1 MADIKSM
8 SLEELSIL
16 AEDISHELKKRK
28 DMRFH
33 ELASAVVDAFKALKA
48 EFPYASYGIEVDVE
62 DGDCGYVDFDVM
74 GIDFVVSKF
83 TK

>member
-1 MADIKSM
+1 MVDIKSM

-48 EFPYASYGIEVDVE
+48 EFPYASYGIEVDIE

>member
-1 MADIKSM
+1 MVDVKSM

-48 EFPYASYGIEVDVE
+48 EFPYASYGIEIDVE

>member
-1 MADIKSM
+1 MVDIKSM

-33 ELASAVVDAFKALKA
+33 ELASDVLDAVKALKA
-48 EFPYASYGIEVDVE
+48 EFPYVSYDVEIEDEDGGYHDVDVLAYLV
-62 DGDCGYVDFDVM
+62 DGS
-74 GIDFVVSKF
+74 VSKF
-83 TK
+83 SK

>member
-1 MADIKSM
+1 MVDVKSM

-16 AEDISHELKKRK
+16 AEDISHELRKRK

-48 EFPYASYGIEVDVE
+48 EFPYVSYDIEVDVE
-62 DGDCGYVDFDVM
+62 DSDCGYVDFDVM

>member
-1 MADIKSM
+1 MVDIKSM

-48 EFPYASYGIEVDVE
+48 EFPYASYGIAVDAE
-62 DGDCGYVDFDVM
+62 DGDCGYVHFDVM
-74 GIDFVVSKF
+74 DIDFVVSKF

>member
-1 MADIKSM
+1 MVDVKSM

-16 AEDISHELKKRK
+16 AEDVSHELRKRK

-48 EFPYASYGIEVDVE
+48 EFPYASYGIAVDAE
-62 DGDCGYVDFDVM
+62 DGDCGYVHFDVM
-74 GIDFVVSKF
+74 DIDFVVSKF

>member
-1 MADIKSM
+1 MVDIKSM

-48 EFPYASYGIEVDVE
+48 EFPYASYDIKVDAE
-62 DGDCGYVDFDVM
+62 DDDCGYVDFDVM
-74 GIDFVVSKF
+74 GVDFVVSKF

>member
-1 MADIKSM
+1 
-8 SLEELSIL
+8 
-16 AEDISHELKKRK
+16 
-28 DMRFH
+28 MRFH

-48 EFPYASYGIEVDVE
+48 EFPYASSDIEVDVE